1 MAWITGIAKF
11 LLKANC
17 WVMFIDA
24 CNINKPQHDG
34 IARYAWVKST
44 EISTDVVCIFSDTG
58 YVNQR
63 DRVVVVAETKTSISS
78 GVGIVVPWV

>member
-1 MAWITGIAKF
+1 MAWITGIAKL

-34 IARYAWVKST
+34 IERYAWVKSA

-58 YVNQR
+58 YVNER
-63 DRVVVVAETKTSISS
+63 YRVVVVAETKTSISFD
-78 GVGIVVPWV
+78 VGIPIVWV